1 MSFISDEILI
11 LLLHVSVKLLNKENL
26 QLVVCSNLFT
36 VQIHIMLFLYFF
48 FKMTAGKFINIKTLK
63 LSMMKTRNKHRAIK
77 HLEF

>member
-48 FKMTAGKFINIKTLK
+48 FLNDSRKVH
-63 LSMMKTRNKHRAIK
+63 KHQNTK
-77 HLEF
+77 VEYDENSKQT